1 MYCQYIQTALSSVCG
16 DILPL
21 HPFFIYILLYIFSH
35 ISYTDIHIFTLC
47 LYLYSLFAYLCVFY
61 DLIHELIV
69 YVHFRA
75 IIFQWS
81 NLYSV
86 VYWHRVITFKAVLTE
101 EGRVKFFCCLTYG
114 ESKTPLCQAVVST
127 VSIP

>member
-1 MYCQYIQTALSSVCG
+1 MQLAFAKFLSKTCLLKHEIDLYTEGTESVCG

-61 DLIHELIV
+61 DLIHALIV
-69 YVHFRA
+69 YLHFRD
-75 IIFQWS
+75 IIFQ
-81 NLYSV
+81 
-86 VYWHRVITFKAVLTE
+86 
-101 EGRVKFFCCLTYG
+101 
-114 ESKTPLCQAVVST
+114 
-127 VSIP
+127 